1 VRVTEWLI
9 PPLILQPL
17 VENAIKHGVLASKQ
31 ISEIT
36 IAIELFTPNSIQ
48 INIINSG
55 AAPSRKRSTGMG
67 MGNQLVSDRISVFN
81 ELYPNQFHATFT
93 FGPNANKEYVAN
105 IRIEK
110 LKNEKKSKFSHYIN
124 GGGKSL

>member
-1 VRVTEWLI
+1 
-9 PPLILQPL
+9 

-36 IAIELFTPNSIQ
+36 IAIELITHNSIQ

-55 AAPSRKRSTGMG
+55 ASTSKKRSTGMG

-124 GGGKSL
+124 GGG